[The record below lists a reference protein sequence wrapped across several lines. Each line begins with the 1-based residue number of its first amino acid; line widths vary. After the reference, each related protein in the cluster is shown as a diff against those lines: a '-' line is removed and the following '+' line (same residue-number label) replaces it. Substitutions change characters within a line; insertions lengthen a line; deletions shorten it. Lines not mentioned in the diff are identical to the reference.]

1 MERDV
6 FNDGVI
12 VYRNLFTKIIK
23 CNDQSNVRNGYT
35 RYKVLNDNNIIMVF
49 ACEVYTSFC
58 RGTQKVPFLIP
69 FLTTFY

>member
-49 ACEVYTSFC
+49 ACKDNDNPY
-58 RGTQKVPFLIP
+58 QKYIENKNK
-69 FLTTFY
+69 

>member
-1 MERDV
+1 MEKDV

-35 RYKVLNDNNIIMVF
+35 RYKVLHDNNIIMVF
-49 ACEVYTSFC
+49 ACKDNDNPY
-58 RGTQKVPFLIP
+58 QKYIENKNK
-69 FLTTFY
+69 

>member
-35 RYKVLNDNNIIMVF
+35 RYKVFNGNNIIMVF
-49 ACEVYTSFC
+49 ACKDNDNPY
-58 RGTQKVPFLIP
+58 QKYIENKNK
-69 FLTTFY
+69 

>member
-1 MERDV
+1 MEKDV

-49 ACEVYTSFC
+49 ACKDNDNPY
-58 RGTQKVPFLIP
+58 QKYIENKNK
-69 FLTTFY
+69 